1 VGISEAQK
9 RRDKEYRRQV
19 TEEWDDL
26 TKTVAAED
34 TGTGKNKR
42 LHRENKR
49 IALSRIED
57 GARSRKDFDKVVTL
71 WDKRDKTESE
81 RVGDHENLCAR
92 ETLDWQ
98 AYGRDTVIP
107 QPLDHVY
114 WRQLMGGDF
123 LDVIHDCP
131 HELHEM
137 TTSKGIIEYMNE
149 LDERQK
155 ELLYYRAI
163 RQWTPQK
170 LAAKLNFTDRYI
182 RKMYNA
188 MMDEIRRK
196 LFDRLWPRYDKKL
209 PLTHNQQEFVRRYL
223 ETLDGNKDK

>member
-19 TEEWDDL
+19 KEEWDDL

-49 IALSRIED
+49 MALTIIED

-71 WDKRDKTESE
+71 WNKRDKTESE
-81 RVGDHENLCAR
+81 RVGDHENLCTR

-114 WRQLMGGDF
+114 WRQLISGDF

-131 HELHEM
+131 HELHET
-137 TTSKGIIEYMNE
+137 TTSKGVIEYLNE

-170 LAAKLNFTDRYI
+170 LAAKLDFTDRYI

-188 MMDEIRRK
+188 MMDEIRLK
-196 LFDRLWPRYDKKL
+196 LFNRLRPRYEAKL
-209 PLTHNQQEFVRRYL
+209 PLTHAQQEFVRRYL

>member
-9 RRDKEYRRQV
+9 RRDKEYRRQAK
-19 TEEWDDL
+19 EEWDDL

-57 GARSRKDFDKVVTL
+57 AARTPAQFDKVVTL

-98 AYGRDTVIP
+98 AYGQDTIIP

-114 WRQLMGGDF
+114 WRQLIGGDF

-137 TTSKGIIEYMNE
+137 TPSRGIIEYMKE
-149 LDERQK
+149 LDERQR

-163 RQWTPQK
+163 RQWTPQQ